1 MKNYMFMS
9 KSERQERSD
18 KRWQIATAVFGFMA
32 IIYLF
37 TAMFAMTKVQDNWAF
52 VALGAVT
59 CIGLVTCMFRDVS
72 RRV

>member
-32 IIYLF
+32 IIYLLI
-37 TAMFAMTKVQDNWAF
+37 AMFAMTKVQDNWAF
-52 VALGAVT
+52 VALGAIT
-59 CIGLVTCMFRDVS
+59 SIGLVVCMFRDVS

>member
-18 KRWQIATAVFGFMA
+18 KRWQIATAVFGFMS

-37 TAMFAMTKVQDNWAF
+37 TAMFAMNKLQNNWAF
-52 VALGAVT
+52 VAIGAVIS
-59 CIGLVTCMFRDVS
+59 IGLVACMFRDVS